1 MDGTAFDPLLSVK
14 WFPELLR
21 IRTATGEAEPGAAP
35 EAKPGA
41 APEAKPEEKPAASGE
56 KKPAEVLPTL
66 RGLELPRGNEKP
78 VLVYFHWPHEDGA
91 RGKQVVKFCNGPLD
105 DEAFVR
111 VTSLFHCVEVNTR
124 DSDVKLVE
132 EAKVRTTPSILL
144 CRADGAILWR
154 TEDTA
159 LSGKGLAETVKRVL
173 REKFPDQWAAVEK
186 EVAEQKKNLSEA
198 RRLFAAGK
206 DEEAMTFVNLVVGS
220 EVRFTDAWAEGVKT
234 LREEEKKAAE
244 KAKAA
249 K

>member
-1 MDGTAFDPLLSVK
+1 M
-14 WFPELLR
+14 
-21 IRTATGEAEPGAAP
+21 RTATGEAEAEPAPAP
-35 EAKPGA
+35 EAKA
-41 APEAKPEEKPAASGE
+41 EA
-56 KKPAEVLPTL
+56 KPAEVLPTL

-105 DEAFVR
+105 DEVFVR

-132 EAKVRTTPSILL
+132 EAKVRTTPSIFV
-144 CRADGAILWR
+144 CRPDGAILWR

-159 LSGKGLAETVKRVL
+159 LSGRALAETLKKVL
-173 REKFPDQWAAVEK
+173 REKFPKVWESVEK

-206 DEEAMTFVNLVVGS
+206 DEDAMTFVNLVVGS

-234 LREEEKKAAE
+234 LREQEKKAAE
-244 KAKAA
+244 KAKR
-249 K
+249 